1 MATKVEIAFNLAPN
15 GVGNWFTLDDTV
27 KGKLDNTT
35 YLLSGDLLV
44 DVTGYLRSLAIKR
57 GRSRQLEKFTAGTSQ
72 VVLDNRARV
81 FDPQNTSSPYYGN
94 IGPRKQ
100 LRVSRDG
107 VNLYTGNIEDWDF
120 SYDKGNDSVAIPKA
134 VDGFA
139 NIAKALVTS
148 GTQTS
153 ELSSVRVGKILDD
166 AGWPSTDRSIS
177 TGAAT
182 LNADFIAEKTTAL
195 TYLQK
200 VELSEAGA
208 FFVNPSGAMT
218 FKSHT
223 DLETY
228 TNAATFGPGNIPFT
242 DVSVQFGM
250 EALWNTINVTYYGGT
265 VVAGTASAIG
275 TASVASYGEM
285 AVTYDTLL
293 NDAAAASDLAT
304 WLVGKYQDPLW
315 RVNQLTVALD
325 SLTAAQ
331 QAQVLGLDLGTV
343 VKVVWQPNNTGST
356 ITQYVT
362 IDGIEHKA
370 VPQFHEITF
379 TLSETQAAFLLDD
392 AVFGRLDFNNL
403 GY

>member
-15 GVGNWFTLDDTV
+15 GVGDWFTLDDTV

-35 YLLSGDLLV
+35 YKLSGDLLV
-44 DVTGYLRSLAIKR
+44 DVTSYVRSIGVKR

-81 FDPQNTSSPYYGN
+81 FDPQNTASPYYGN

-100 LRVSRDG
+100 MRISRDG
-107 VNLYTGNIEDWDF
+107 VNIYTGNIEDWDF
-120 SYDKGNDSVAIPKA
+120 QYDIGNDSIAIPKA

-139 NIAKALVTS
+139 NIAKSVLTS

-153 ELSSVRVGKILDD
+153 ELSSVRVGKVLTD
-166 AGWPSTDRSIS
+166 AGWPVTDRAIS

-182 LNADFIAEKTTAL
+182 LNADFIPPDTEAL
-195 TYLQK
+195 GYLQK
-200 VELSEAGA
+200 IELTEAGA

-228 TNAATFGPGNIPFT
+228 ANLATFGPGYIPFT
-242 DVSVQFGM
+242 DVQVQFGT
-250 EALWNTINVTYYGGT
+250 EELWNTINVTYYGGT
-265 VVAGTASAIG
+265 VVAGTATAIG
-275 TASVASYGEM
+275 TASVATYGEM

-293 NDAAAASDLAT
+293 NDAASAASLAS

-315 RVNQLTVALD
+315 RVNQLTVALEG
-325 SLTAAQ
+325 LTAAQ
-331 QAQVLGLDLGTV
+331 LATVLALDLGTV

-362 IDGIEHKA
+362 IDGIDHKA
-370 VPQFHEITF
+370 VPAFHEITF

>member
-15 GVGNWFTLDDTV
+15 GVGNWFTLDDAV
-27 KGKLDNTT
+27 KGKLDNVT
-35 YLLSGDLLV
+35 YLLAGDVLV
-44 DVTGYLRSLAIKR
+44 DVTQYVRSIGVKR

-72 VVLDNRARV
+72 VVLDNRARL
-81 FDPQNTSSPYYGN
+81 FDPQNTSSPYYGS

-120 SYDKGNDSVAIPKA
+120 QYDKGNDSVAIPKA

-148 GTQTS
+148 GTQTG

-177 TGAAT
+177 TGAST
-182 LNADFIAEKTTAL
+182 LNADFIGGSVLAL
-195 TYLQK
+195 AYLQK

-242 DVSVQFGM
+242 DVQVQFGM
-250 EALWNTINVTYYGGT
+250 EALWNTVNVTYYGGT
-265 VVAGTASAIG
+265 VVAGTASAVG
-275 TASVASYGEM
+275 TASVATYGEM
-285 AVTYDTLL
+285 AATYDTLL
-293 NDAAAASDLAT
+293 SDTSAASALAS
-304 WLVGKYQDPLW
+304 WLVNKYQDPLW
-315 RVNQLTVALD
+315 RVNQMTVALD
-325 SLTAAQ
+325 SLTVTQ
-331 QAQVLGLDLGTV
+331 QATVLGLDLGTV
-343 VKVVWQPNNTGST
+343 VKVVWQPQGTGST
-356 ITQYVT
+356 ITQFVT

-370 VPQFHEITF
+370 IPTFHEITF